1 VKGKALP
8 AAPAFRKKL
17 FIIGIACFFLILIV
31 TSLFGKKGV
40 LDLRRARRNLAAF
53 ETRVRVLEAEKV
65 RLEAEI
71 DRLEKD
77 PRAVEKPA
85 REKLGLV
92 EPGEKVVVIPAP
104 PVKK

>member
-1 VKGKALP
+1 MKGTGFP
-8 AAPAFRKKL
+8 ASPAFRKKI
-17 FIIGIACFFLILIV
+17 FILGIASLFLIIIV

>member
-1 VKGKALP
+1 M
-8 AAPAFRKKL
+8 KKKI
-17 FIIGIACFFLILIV
+17 FILGIACLFLIMIV

-40 LDLRRARRNLAAF
+40 LDLRRARRNLTAF
-53 ETRVRVLEAEKV
+53 ETRVRVLEAEKI

-77 PRAVEKPA
+77 PRAIEKPA

>member
-1 VKGKALP
+1 MKGTGFP
-8 AAPAFRKKL
+8 ASPAFRKKI
-17 FIIGIACFFLILIV
+17 FILGIACLFLIMIV

-92 EPGEKVVVIPAP
+92 EPGEKVVVTPAP

>member
-1 VKGKALP
+1 VK
-8 AAPAFRKKL
+8 KKI
-17 FIIGIACFFLILIV
+17 FILGVVCFFVILIV

-40 LDLRRARRNLAAF
+40 MELRRSRRSLAAS
-53 ETRVRVLEAEKV
+53 ETRVRALEAEKI

-71 DRLEKD
+71 DRLDKD
-77 PRAVEKPA
+77 PRAVEKRA

>member
-1 VKGKALP
+1 M
-8 AAPAFRKKL
+8 KKKI
-17 FIIGIACFFLILIV
+17 FILGVVCFFLILIV

-40 LDLRRARRNLAAF
+40 MELRRARRALAAS
-53 ETRVRVLEAEKV
+53 ETRVRALEADKA

-71 DRLEKD
+71 DRLDKD
-77 PRAVEKPA
+77 PRAVEKRA

-92 EPGEKVVVIPAP
+92 EPGEKVVVIPVP

>member
-1 VKGKALP
+1 MKGTGFP
-8 AAPAFRKKL
+8 ASPAFRKKI
-17 FIIGIACFFLILIV
+17 FILGIASLFLIIIV

-53 ETRVRVLEAEKV
+53 ETRVRVLEAEKI

-77 PRAVEKPA
+77 PRAIEKPA

-92 EPGEKVVVIPAP
+92 EPGEKVVVIPPP